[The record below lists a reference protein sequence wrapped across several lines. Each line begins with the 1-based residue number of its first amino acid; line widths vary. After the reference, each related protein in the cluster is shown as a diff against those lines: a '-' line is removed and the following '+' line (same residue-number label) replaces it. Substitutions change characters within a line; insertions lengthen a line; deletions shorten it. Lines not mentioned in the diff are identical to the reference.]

1 MEKRKT
7 LTINLTEDEHK
18 QAKVIAAQA
27 GKTLREIFMEAI
39 LRLKAKQEKEN
50 GSK

>member
-7 LTINLTEDEHK
+7 LTINLTEDEHR
-18 QAKVIAAQA
+18 QAKVIAAMA

-39 LRLKAKQEKEN
+39 SRLKREQEKEN

>member
-7 LTINLTEDEHK
+7 LTINLTEEEHK
-18 QAKVIAAQA
+18 QAKVIAAMA
-27 GKTLREIFMEAI
+27 GRTLRDIFLEAI
-39 LRLKAKQEKEN
+39 ANLKQNLEKEN